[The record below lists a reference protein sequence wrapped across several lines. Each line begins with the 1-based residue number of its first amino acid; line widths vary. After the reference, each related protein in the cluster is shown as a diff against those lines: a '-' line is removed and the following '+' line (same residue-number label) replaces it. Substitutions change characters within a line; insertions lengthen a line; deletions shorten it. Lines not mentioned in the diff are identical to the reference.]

1 MFSQLMVAAFKWK
14 TRVTFLIPSFGD
26 EWLLRSVQIS
36 GDFYNDV
43 FGSTGASGV
52 NLLVLGSLGSVC
64 D

>member
-1 MFSQLMVAAFKWK
+1 MISQLMVAAFKWK
-14 TRVTFLIPSFGD
+14 TRMTFLVPSFGD
-26 EWLLRSVQIS
+26 EWLLLSVQSS

-43 FGSTGASGV
+43 FGSTVASGV